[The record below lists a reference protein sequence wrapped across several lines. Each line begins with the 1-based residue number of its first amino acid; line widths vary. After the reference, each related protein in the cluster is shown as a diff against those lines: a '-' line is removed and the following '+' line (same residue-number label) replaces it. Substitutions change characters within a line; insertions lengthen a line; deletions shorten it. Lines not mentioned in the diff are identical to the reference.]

1 MKIYSYVA
9 IVVFT
14 LLASIPSVDI
24 VIKNPPSHYWPWMI
38 VIAGFL
44 GVFTLFIKT
53 SWPVRVIAIVG
64 FIHCFFS
71 AIPYVSFTSYVSLV
85 ACCYFYILCCKITDW
100 SIVFKAIQAI
110 VILNCLFMVMQ
121 FFHKDTVL
129 NFGHHET
136 EQYGTIGYHMWMA
149 SFGTILGAVLLPFN
163 IFNLFFS
170 FGVALFVHSTW
181 TFLCASVGTA
191 VYFSHRNKNKA
202 GVLLLI
208 LCFIFI
214 GWAITDQK
222 IMENM
227 NTTSGRMGIW
237 EQSIRLANEH
247 PWKGFGI
254 GTYKDLFFGLS
265 GLHCMEWKTA
275 HNFLIELCFEIGYPL
290 TACVAFGL
298 GWLAWVLYKAELWAE
313 LAGLTMVILDAMVHT
328 PDRFINM
335 VPLMVVFLAYT
346 RWSLW
351 QTRSLHS

>member
-9 IVVFT
+9 IFIFT
-14 LLASIPSVDI
+14 CLALIPSVDI
-24 VIKNPPSHYWPWMI
+24 VIKNPPNHYWPWMI

-85 ACCYFYILCCKITDW
+85 GCCYFYIVCSKIEHW
-100 SIVFKAIQAI
+100 SIVFKAIQSI
-110 VILNCLFMVMQ
+110 VFLNILFMVMQ
-121 FFHKDTVL
+121 YFHKDIVL
-129 NFGHHET
+129 NFGHHDI

-149 SFGTILGAVLLPFN
+149 SFGTILGAILLPFSLAN
-163 IFNLFFS
+163 FFFT
-170 FGVALFVHSTW
+170 FGVAIFCNSSWTFFCGVVGVFFYFVHVNKKFVTCLVFALMTVFVLWGS
-181 TFLCASVGTA
+181 
-191 VYFSHRNKNKA
+191 FSGKF
-202 GVLLLI
+202 VS
-208 LCFIFI
+208 
-214 GWAITDQK
+214 
-222 IMENM
+222 NM
-227 NTTSGRMGIW
+227 DRGDGRMGVW

-254 GTYKDLFFGLS
+254 GTYKDLFYGLS
-265 GLHCMEWKTA
+265 GLKCLKWVTA
-275 HNFLIELCFEIGYPL
+275 HNFLIQLCFEIGYPL

-298 GWLAWVLYKAELWAE
+298 GWLAWALYKAELWAV
-313 LAGLTMVILDAMVHT
+313 LAGLIMVILDAMVHT

-346 RWSLW
+346 RYSLCR
-351 QTRSLHS
+351 TRSLHS

>member
-1 MKIYSYVA
+1 MKIYSYFA
-9 IVVFT
+9 ILVFT
-14 LLASIPSVDI
+14 LLALIPSVDI

-85 ACCYFYILCCKITDW
+85 GCCYFYIICSKIEDW

-110 VILNCLFMVMQ
+110 VLLNILFMVMQ
-121 FFHKDTVL
+121 HFHKDGVL
-129 NFGHHET
+129 NFGHHDI

-149 SFGTILGAVLLPFN
+149 SFGTILGAVLLPFS

-181 TFLCASVGTA
+181 TFLCASFGTA

-208 LCFIFI
+208 LCVLFI
-214 GWAITDQK
+214 GWAIADHK

-227 NTTSGRMGIW
+227 NTESGRMGIW
-237 EQSIRLANEH
+237 EQSIRLANQH
-247 PWKGFGI
+247 PWKGWGI

-275 HNFLIELCFEIGYPL
+275 HNFLIQLCFEIGYPL

-298 GWLAWVLYKAELWAE
+298 GWLAWVMYKAELWAE